1 MQKAF
6 LGMGLLGSNWVRAMR
21 NRGEAV
27 NVWNRTALRAKALE
41 ETGATAFESAAEA
54 VKGAKRVH
62 ICVSDDAAVNSI
74 IAQIES
80 SLDSD
85 AIIIDHT
92 TTSAHGAKERS
103 EQLKAKGITYIHAPV
118 FMGPTNA
125 LEGTGMMMVCG
136 DQSVIATIEPE
147 LKLMTGTLENVGEK
161 LTEAAAYKLLG
172 NHMFLAISSAL
183 TDSYNLGKAMDLSVT
198 DITDFIEQMSSA
210 PMKARI
216 ARLMMRNYDTPTWE
230 LLMARKDARLMV
242 EEAERAGESLMV
254 MPALGKVMDTHIANG
269 EGSKDWTIFS
279 KNAISE

>member
-6 LGMGLLGSNWVRAMR
+6 LGMGLLGSNFVRAMR
-21 NRGEAV
+21 KRGEAV
-27 NVWNRTALRAKALE
+27 NVWNRTASKATVLE
-41 ETGATAFESAAEA
+41 ETGAKAFKSAAEA
-54 VKGAKRVH
+54 VKGANRVH

-74 IAQIES
+74 IDQITP
-80 SLDSD
+80 SLEPDV
-85 AIIIDHT
+85 IIIDHT
-92 TTSAHGAKERS
+92 TTTAHGANERS
-103 EQLKAKGITYIHAPV
+103 KQLKAKGFTYIHAPV
-118 FMGPTNA
+118 FMGPVNA

-136 DQSVIATIEPE
+136 DQSVIATIEPV
-147 LKLMTGTLENVGEK
+147 LKLMTGVLENVGEK

-172 NHMFLAISSAL
+172 NHMFLGIAATI
-183 TDSYNLGKAMDLSVT
+183 TDAFNLGKAMDLSVT

-254 MPALGKVMDTHIANG
+254 MPALGKVMDAHIANG
-269 EGSKDWTIFS
+269 EGSKDWTIFT